1 MLQYK
6 SFAIMTRETLL
17 DQAIRVLQKAEF
29 IISEKCDI
37 RPRSFDVGARRGKT
51 FLLIKVLSNIEGLGE
66 NTSREMRRLAVL
78 FNGTPVVIGEH
89 TNDHPLESGAV
100 YLRYGIPCVNVETFK
115 DNFLEGVP
123 PLVYAAPGG
132 LYVEIDGDTLKA
144 VREAKNISLGELAKQ
159 LAVSRRAIS
168 KYENGMNATVD
179 IALKLEE
186 ILDTPLARPINMLVR
201 FEKPESPEKD
211 DLGDARDLEK
221 EALRTMMSIGFDVFR
236 TTRAP
241 FNALSKDDDNKVL
254 TGVSDYSEAVI
265 KRARF
270 MSSLAEVADTYSV
283 FIVKKMSKSRNIGNT
298 VLVGHED
305 LKALDDSEDLLT
317 MLLKKH
323 AGNGANN

>member
-29 IISEKCDI
+29 MISEKCDI
-37 RPRSFDVGARRGKT
+37 RPRSFDVVARRGKT

-66 NTSREMRRLAVL
+66 DTSREMRRLAVL

-89 TNDHPLESGAV
+89 TNDHLLEGGAV
-100 YLRYGIPCVNVETFK
+100 YLRYGIPCINVETFQ

-132 LYVEIDGDTLKA
+132 LYVEIDGDTLKE
-144 VREAKNISLGELAKQ
+144 VRESKNISLGELAKQ
-159 LAVSRRAIS
+159 LAVSRRSIS
-168 KYENGMNATVD
+168 KYENGMNATID
-179 IALKLEE
+179 IALKLEA
-186 ILDTPLARPINMLVR
+186 ILDTPLARPINMLVK
-201 FEKPESPEKD
+201 FERPEDKPENDMENAS
-211 DLGDARDLEK
+211 DLERD
-221 EALRTMMSIGFDVFR
+221 ALRTMMSIGFDVFR

-241 FNALSKDDDNKVL
+241 FNALSKDENNKVL

-265 KRARF
+265 KRAKF
-270 MSSLAEVADTYSV
+270 MSSLADVADTYSV
-283 FIVKKMSKSRNIGNT
+283 FIVKKMNKSRSIGNT
-298 VLVGHED
+298 VLVRHED
-305 LKALDDSEDLLT
+305 LKELDDSEDLLT

-323 AGNGANN
+323 AGKGVNN

>member
-1 MLQYK
+1 
-6 SFAIMTRETLL
+6 MTRETLL

-66 NTSREMRRLAVL
+66 DTSLEMRRLAVL
-78 FNGTPVVIGEH
+78 FNGTPIVIGEH

-100 YLRYGIPCVNVETFK
+100 YLRYGIPCINIETFM

-144 VREAKNISLGELAKQ
+144 VRESKSISLGELAKH

-168 KYENGMNATVD
+168 KYENGMNATID

-186 ILDTPLARPINMLVR
+186 ILDTPLARPINMMVR
-201 FEKPESPEKD
+201 FEKPDEAEKD
-211 DLGDARDLEK
+211 DLADASDLEK
-221 EALRTMMSIGFDVFR
+221 EALSTMRDIGFDVFR

-241 FNALSKDDDNKVL
+241 FNALSKDDENKVL
-254 TGVSDYSEAVI
+254 TGVSDFSEAVI
-265 KRARF
+265 KRAKF
-270 MSSLAEVADTYSV
+270 MSSLADVADTYSV
-283 FIVKKMSKSRNIGNT
+283 FIVKKMNKSRAIGNT
-298 VLVGHED
+298 VLVRHED
-305 LKALDDSEDLLT
+305 LKALDDSDDLLT

-323 AGNGANN
+323 AKTGGNN

>member
-1 MLQYK
+1 
-6 SFAIMTRETLL
+6 MTRETLL
-17 DQAIRVLQKAEF
+17 DHAIRVLQKAEF
-29 IISEKCDI
+29 MISEKCDI

-51 FLLIKVLSNIEGLGE
+51 FLLVKVLSNIEGLGE
-66 NTSREMRRLAVL
+66 DTSREMRRLAVL
-78 FNGTPVVIGEH
+78 FSGTPIVIGEH

-100 YLRYGIPCVNVETFK
+100 YLRYGIPCVDIETFQ

-132 LYVEIDGDTLKA
+132 LYVEIDGDTLRA
-144 VREAKNISLGELAKQ
+144 AREAKAISLGELAKQ

-168 KYENGMNATVD
+168 KYESGMNATID

-186 ILDTPLARPINMLVR
+186 VLDTPLARPINMLVR
-201 FEKPESPEKD
+201 FEKTESPEKG
-211 DLGDARDLEK
+211 DLGDAPDLEK

-241 FNALSKDDDNKVL
+241 FNALSKDDENKVL

-283 FIVKKMSKSRNIGNT
+283 FIIKKMSKSRNIGNT
-298 VLVGHED
+298 VLVRHED

-323 AGNGANN
+323 ARNGANN

>member
-1 MLQYK
+1 
-6 SFAIMTRETLL
+6 MTRETLL
-17 DQAIRVLQKAEF
+17 DQAIRILQKAEF

-66 NTSREMRRLAVL
+66 DTSREMRRLAVL
-78 FNGTPVVIGEH
+78 FNGTPIVIGEH
-89 TNDHPLESGAV
+89 TNDHPLEGGAV
-100 YLRYGIPCVNVETFK
+100 YLRYGIPCVNIETFK
-115 DNFLEGVP
+115 DNFLEEVP

-144 VREAKNISLGELAKQ
+144 VRESKNISLGELAKH

-168 KYENGMNATVD
+168 KYENGMNATID
-179 IALKLEE
+179 IALKLEAV
-186 ILDTPLARPINMLVR
+186 LDTPLARPINMLVR
-201 FEKPESPEKD
+201 FEKPGEEEKD
-211 DLGDARDLEK
+211 DMANATDLEK
-221 EALRTMMSIGFDVFR
+221 EALGTMKDIGFDVFR
-236 TTRAP
+236 TAKAP
-241 FNALSKDDDNKVL
+241 FNALSRDDDNKVL

-270 MSSLAEVADTYSV
+270 MSSLADVADTYSV

-298 VLVGHED
+298 VLVRHED
-305 LKALDDSEDLLT
+305 LKALDDSDDLLT

-323 AGNGANN
+323 AKTGGNN